1 MPGAQHHHRFSQQL
15 YQFSQRLDELI
26 LQARRFDAQH
36 IPLEILD
43 EMAITIGELTLLL
56 SDHLAVE
63 HTQALAQKMISHA
76 EGLRQ
81 KMRAGKLSKEQLA
94 DAIEVLTQELYRMIA
109 EDKRAA

>member
-1 MPGAQHHHRFSQQL
+1 MPGAFHHHRFSAQL
-15 YQFSQRLDELI
+15 HQFSQRLDELI
-26 LQARRFDAQH
+26 LHARRFDAQH

-63 HTQALAQKMISHA
+63 HTQALAQKMISDA
-76 EGLRQ
+76 ERLRQ
-81 KMRAGKLSKEQLA
+81 AMRAGKLSKEQLA
-94 DAIEVLTQELYRMIA
+94 DAIEVLTQQLYRMIA